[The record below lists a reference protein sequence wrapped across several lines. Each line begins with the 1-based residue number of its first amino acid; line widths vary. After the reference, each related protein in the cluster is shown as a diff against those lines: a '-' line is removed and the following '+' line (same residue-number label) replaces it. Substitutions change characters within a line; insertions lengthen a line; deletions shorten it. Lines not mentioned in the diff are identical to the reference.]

1 MDSQGPLKPR
11 GTHLV
16 AQQDWAKF
24 WEMVASKRVSYLMA
38 CTAEIYFNLIRRTAL
53 QGIWRSYRMKPSK
66 ALSDACTIDFLEEV
80 LALDNE
86 EQVVRF
92 CEAYGFVFEEREDGE
107 RYLDLLS
114 VRTDT
119 NVLGEPNATLPKQMK
134 SRLVELKRFGR
145 TCPSIISGHSVQ
157 KAEENGM
164 RTHEDEDADEWME
177 EDLEQSQEQGQPVA
191 DHNTDDE
198 ESLFIPEEPQQ
209 PETAMKPATNGFSG
223 FGAPSNSSF
232 GGFGQPSNASNGF
245 GQPSGAFSDFG
256 KPSTASQEPPKP
268 AFNFLN
274 SPAQPTTTNA
284 PEKPATATSFA
295 PGTFSWKPSEPKE
308 KIDNTPPKDTASM
321 FTQPGK
327 NETPKANPFSGL
339 FGQAETGK
347 PIGQNQEPSKPRNP
361 FAETAPNS
369 PNEQTSFGLPPSAPS
384 IFGSEAGS
392 TSSHPPSA
400 FQQPEAKPHPPPSPP
415 KQHSQPHS
423 QSAAPPSP

>member
-1 MDSQGPLKPR
+1 EDRVQSWPRHIALDHRVRVALELYAAACNTMDSQGPLKPR
-11 GTHLV
+11 ASHLV

-24 WEMVASKRVSYLMA
+24 WELVASKRVSYLMA

-114 VRTDT
+114 VKTDT

-145 TCPSIISGHSVQ
+145 TCPSIISGFSVQ

-164 RTHEDEDADEWME
+164 RTHEDEEADEGME
-177 EDLEQSQEQGQPVA
+177 EDLEQSQEQGQPMA
-191 DHNTDDE
+191 DCNTDDG

-209 PETAMKPATNGFSG
+209 PEKAAKPATHGFSG

-232 GGFGQPSNASNGF
+232 GGVGQPSTASNGF

-256 KPSTASQEPPKP
+256 KPSTVTQEPPKTG
-268 AFNFLN
+268 FSFLN
-274 SPAQPTTTNA
+274 SPAQPATTNA
-284 PEKPATATSFA
+284 TEKPATTTSFT

-308 KIDNTPPKDTASM
+308 KENSTPPKD
-321 FTQPGK
+321 
-327 NETPKANPFSGL
+327 
-339 FGQAETGK
+339 
-347 PIGQNQEPSKPRNP
+347 
-361 FAETAPNS
+361 
-369 PNEQTSFGLPPSAPS
+369 
-384 IFGSEAGS
+384 
-392 TSSHPPSA
+392 
-400 FQQPEAKPHPPPSPP
+400 
-415 KQHSQPHS
+415 
-423 QSAAPPSP
+423 